1 MTHLSSRKIAKIF
14 KAFKALYKF
23 YLQRGFRITEVHA
36 DNEFAPLEALIADMP
51 RGPRLN
57 VTSADEHVPEIERR
71 IRVVK
76 ERARA
81 IRHSLPFDRI
91 PRLMT
96 THMILTVVK
105 ILNYFPTKSGLS
117 GTWSPRM
124 LMSGRPL
131 SYKKDLAL
139 EFGSYCQVHQHDLPR
154 NSQKE
159 RTTGGI
165 CLGPSGNEQGGFK
178 FMNLTTGAKFTGFKW
193 DELPIPDAVIK
204 RVNHL
209 GKDQPKELTFFDRH
223 GKPIEDDDVE
233 TTGVDGTNQA
243 PTNDDIALDIQDE
256 LQEIAEID
264 ETQQAIELND
274 PNNVQLQPVGE
285 DADTPI
291 VDTEAVV
298 DEQPDPEMPLPE
310 PELEPAP
317 SGPTNP
323 VPPAPTVQEPVESTG
338 VRRSTRVRFAAKAPY
353 VPSMTGKRYVTAVN
367 HLENHGA
374 LHPDQHAAFFEHMQ
388 QEQPDVVAAVMTQL
402 SLKAGLKAW
411 GAPAKKAVY
420 EEMKQ
425 LHMRKTF
432 KARHLKDIKDDRK
445 GHVLESHMFLKKKRC
460 GKIKGRTVAGGNKQR
475 AYINKEEAS
484 SPTVSTQAVMLS
496 CIIDAEERRDVATID
511 IPNAFI
517 QTRVEN
523 PEQRALIKIKGI
535 LVDVLVDIAPDA
547 YKDYVY
553 VDPRGNK
560 VLIVECFNAIYGT
573 MIASLLY
580 YSKFSASLKR
590 LNFEPND
597 YDPCVHNRIV
607 KGKQQTICFHV
618 DDCKISHV
626 NPKVNDELIE
636 TLRKEYES
644 IFEDGSGKMKV
655 QRGKVHEYLGM
666 TLDYSEDGIVKISML
681 KYIAET
687 LAEFE
692 KIMPGCEG
700 TKSSAA
706 PKDLFNVDEDC
717 DKLSKRKAEQFH
729 SLVAKVLFATK
740 RARPDTGTSISF
752 LMTRTQAPNKDDW
765 EKLAHLM
772 RYIRG
777 TKDLPLT
784 LSANGDG
791 VLRWMIDGSHGVHPN
806 LRGHTGGG
814 LTMGRGYPIAQSGK
828 QKLNTRSSTESE
840 LVGVDDLM
848 PEVLWSRLFLEGQGY
863 GVKDNL
869 IYQDNQAAIL
879 LEKNG
884 KSSSGKRTKHIN
896 ARYFFVTDRIA
907 KGDITVKWCPTE
919 DMTGDFWTK
928 PLQGSL
934 FRRFRDVIM
943 GVVPQ
948 PEPRGSKVKVKSK
961 KQKSVKR

>member
-1 MTHLSSRKIAKIF
+1 MHFRRHSSGLHVHIPEEEHLVFVNTVEENKKAFTKREIKGAEIARSLYAKLVYPSIKDFEWAVVSNLIQDCPITKRDIEVAQAIWGKDVCALKGKTVRSNAPRVGGMALKVPREFLNLHREVYLTVDLFFVNKIIFFLTLSRKIDYTSVTHLSSRKIAKIF

-402 SLKAGLKAW
+402 SLKAGLKA
-411 GAPAKKAVY
+411 
-420 EEMKQ
+420 
-425 LHMRKTF
+425 
-432 KARHLKDIKDDRK
+432 
-445 GHVLESHMFLKKKRC
+445 
-460 GKIKGRTVAGGNKQR
+460 
-475 AYINKEEAS
+475 
-484 SPTVSTQAVMLS
+484 
-496 CIIDAEERRDVATID
+496 
-511 IPNAFI
+511 
-517 QTRVEN
+517 
-523 PEQRALIKIKGI
+523 
-535 LVDVLVDIAPDA
+535 
-547 YKDYVY
+547 
-553 VDPRGNK
+553 
-560 VLIVECFNAIYGT
+560 
-573 MIASLLY
+573 
-580 YSKFSASLKR
+580 
-590 LNFEPND
+590 
-597 YDPCVHNRIV
+597 
-607 KGKQQTICFHV
+607 
-618 DDCKISHV
+618 
-626 NPKVNDELIE
+626 
-636 TLRKEYES
+636 
-644 IFEDGSGKMKV
+644 
-655 QRGKVHEYLGM
+655 
-666 TLDYSEDGIVKISML
+666 
-681 KYIAET
+681 
-687 LAEFE
+687 
-692 KIMPGCEG
+692 
-700 TKSSAA
+700 
-706 PKDLFNVDEDC
+706 
-717 DKLSKRKAEQFH
+717 
-729 SLVAKVLFATK
+729 
-740 RARPDTGTSISF
+740 
-752 LMTRTQAPNKDDW
+752 
-765 EKLAHLM
+765 
-772 RYIRG
+772 
-777 TKDLPLT
+777 
-784 LSANGDG
+784 
-791 VLRWMIDGSHGVHPN
+791 
-806 LRGHTGGG
+806 
-814 LTMGRGYPIAQSGK
+814 
-828 QKLNTRSSTESE
+828 
-840 LVGVDDLM
+840 
-848 PEVLWSRLFLEGQGY
+848 
-863 GVKDNL
+863 
-869 IYQDNQAAIL
+869 
-879 LEKNG
+879 
-884 KSSSGKRTKHIN
+884 
-896 ARYFFVTDRIA
+896 
-907 KGDITVKWCPTE
+907 
-919 DMTGDFWTK
+919 
-928 PLQGSL
+928 
-934 FRRFRDVIM
+934 
-943 GVVPQ
+943 
-948 PEPRGSKVKVKSK
+948 
-961 KQKSVKR
+961 